1 MPLSGLLLSAFMLA
15 VFAGMTG
22 FALSYPPDSRLAPLV
37 VGIPG
42 TLLCAGQFLV
52 ELRRY
57 ARQRPQATRPEAG
70 LRTRR
75 ELALLGWFA
84 VFVLGILLFGFSY
97 GAPALLFAFLYWG
110 QSERPLVAAAAAL
123 GLLGFLHLVFQQ
135 VLGQRLFEG
144 LLLEGLTG

>member
-1 MPLSGLLLSAFMLA
+1 MSLSGLLLSAFMLA

-22 FALSYPPDSRLAPLV
+22 TALSYPPDSRLVPLV

-57 ARQRPQATRPEAG
+57 ARQRRQGTRPEAG
-70 LRTRR
+70 LPTRR
-75 ELALLGWFA
+75 ELALLAWFA
-84 VFVLGILLFGFSY
+84 VFVLGILLFGFTY
-97 GAPALLFAFLYWG
+97 GGPALLFAFLYWG

-123 GLLGFLHLVFQQ
+123 GLLGFLHLVFRQA
-135 VLGQRLFEG
+135 LGLRLFEG
-144 LLLEGLTG
+144 LMLERLTG